1 MIREYK
7 SKNLF
12 ENIDKPLLILFLI
25 LVFFG
30 WLNIYAAVFN
40 DDHASI
46 FDFSQSYGK
55 QMVWIITALIL
66 GLFIIVVDSK
76 FYTTFAFVFYGLI
89 FLLLIVVLFAGKEIA
104 GSKSWLG
111 VGEFGIQP
119 SEFAKIATALALGKL
134 LGESNRN
141 ITQLNTRLSAFA
153 LIGTPILFILL
164 QNDTGSAI
172 VFLSFMLVLYREG
185 MNGTI
190 IWFGLLAIF
199 IFIFTLLFNI
209 WYVII
214 FLTIAALVVWYII
227 RKFRKGVITLVVI
240 YIISV
245 GFTFGVQYVFQ
256 SVLQTHQRD
265 RIEILLGLKSDPKG
279 IGYNVNQSKIAI
291 GSGGVIGKGFLQ
303 GTQTKFKFVPE
314 QSTDFIFCTV
324 GEEWGFVGSSFLV
337 VIFISLILRIIF
349 LAEKQRSPFSRIY
362 GYGVAMI
369 LFTHL
374 TINVGMTLGLMPV
387 IGIPLPFLSYGGSS
401 LWSFTVLLFIFIRL
415 DMNKKDII

>member
-1 MIREYK
+1 VIREYQ
-7 SKNLF
+7 SKGLF
-12 ENIDKPLLILFLI
+12 ANIDKPLVILYLI

-30 WLNIYAAVFN
+30 WLNIYAAVYN
-40 DDHASI
+40 DTHSSI
-46 FDFSQSYGK
+46 LDFSQSYGK
-55 QMVWIITALIL
+55 QMVWILSALL
-66 GLFIIVVDSK
+66 LALFIIVIDSK
-76 FYTTFAFVFYGLI
+76 FYTTFAFVFYGI
-89 FLLLIVVLFAGKEIA
+89 IVLLLFVVLFAGKEIS

-119 SEFAKIATALALGKL
+119 SEFAKITTAMALAKL

-141 ITQLNTRLSAFA
+141 IMQRDTRLTAFA
-153 LIGTPILFILL
+153 IIALPIFFILL

-172 VFLSFMLVLYREG
+172 VFLSFMFVFYREG

-199 IFIFTLLFNI
+199 LFIFTLIFNL
-209 WYVII
+209 WYVLGVITII
-214 FLTIAALVVWYII
+214 SLIVWYIV
-227 RKFRKGVITLVVI
+227 RKYRKDVITLLII
-240 YIISV
+240 YV
-245 GFTFGVQYVFQ
+245 FAAGFTLGVQYVFEN
-256 SVLQTHQRD
+256 VLQSHQKD
-265 RIEILLGLKSDPKG
+265 RVEILLGLRSDPKG
-279 IGYNVNQSKIAI
+279 VGYNVNQSKIAI
-291 GSGGVIGKGFLQ
+291 GSGGFLGKGFLQ

-324 GEEWGFVGSSFLV
+324 GEEWGFVGSMFLIAV
-337 VIFISLILRIIF
+337 FIALISRIIL

-369 LFTHL
+369 LFTHIA
-374 TINVGMTLGLMPV
+374 INIGMTLGLMPV

-401 LWSFTVLLFIFIRL
+401 LWSFTMLLFVFIRL

>member
-1 MIREYK
+1 MIRDYK
-7 SKNLF
+7 PKSLF
-12 ENIDKPLLILFLI
+12 ENIDKPLLLLY
-25 LVFFG
+25 LVLVLFG
-30 WLNIYAAVFN
+30 WINIYAAVFN

-46 FDFSQSYGK
+46 LDFSQSYGK
-55 QMVWIITALIL
+55 QMVWIISALIL

-76 FYTTFAFVFYGLI
+76 FYTTFAFVFYGINILM
-89 FLLLIVVLFAGKEIA
+89 LIVVLFVGKEIA

-111 VGEFGIQP
+111 VGDLGIQP
-119 SEFAKIATALALGKL
+119 SEFAKIATAMALGKL

-141 ITQLNTRLSAFA
+141 ITQQSTRLMAYGLIA
-153 LIGTPILFILL
+153 LPIAFILL
-164 QNDTGSAI
+164 QNDTGSSI
-172 VFLSFMLVLYREG
+172 VFMSFLLVFYREG

-190 IWFGLLAIF
+190 LWFGLLAIF
-199 IFIFTLLFNI
+199 IFIFTLIFNL
-209 WYVII
+209 WYVLA
-214 FLTIAALVVWYII
+214 FLTVSGLIIWYII
-227 RKFRKGVITLVVI
+227 RKYRKGVITLVII
-240 YIISV
+240 YVMSI
-245 GFTFGVQYVFQ
+245 GFTFGVKYVFE

-279 IGYNVNQSKIAI
+279 VGYNVNQSKIAI
-291 GSGGVIGKGFLQ
+291 GSGGVLGKGFLQ

-324 GEEWGFVGSSFLV
+324 GEEWGFLGSSFLV
-337 VIFISLILRIIF
+337 VVFISLILRIIF

-369 LFTHL
+369 LFTHFV
-374 TINVGMTLGLMPV
+374 INVGMTLGLMPV

>member
-1 MIREYK
+1 VIRDYK
-7 SKNLF
+7 PKSLF
-12 ENIDKPLLILFLI
+12 ENIDKPMLLLY
-25 LVFFG
+25 LVLVLFG
-30 WLNIYAAVFN
+30 WVNIYAAVFN

-46 FDFSQSYGK
+46 LDFSQSYGK

-76 FYTTFAFVFYGLI
+76 FYTTFAFVFYGINILM
-89 FLLLIVVLFAGKEIA
+89 LIVVLFVGKEIA

-111 VGEFGIQP
+111 VGDFGIQP
-119 SEFAKIATALALGKL
+119 SEFAKIATAMALGKL

-141 ITQLNTRLSAFA
+141 ITQQSTRLMAFA
-153 LIGTPILFILL
+153 IIGIPILFILL
-164 QNDTGSAI
+164 QNDTGSSI
-172 VFLSFMLVLYREG
+172 VFMSFLLVFYREG

-199 IFIFTLLFNI
+199 IFIFTLIFNLWYVLAFLTVSGLII
-209 WYVII
+209 WYVI
-214 FLTIAALVVWYII
+214 
-227 RKFRKGVITLVVI
+227 RKYRKGIITLVII
-240 YIISV
+240 YVMSI
-245 GFTFGVQYVFQ
+245 GFTFGVKYVFE

-279 IGYNVNQSKIAI
+279 VGYNVNQSKIAI
-291 GSGGVIGKGFLQ
+291 GSGGVLGKGFLQ

-324 GEEWGFVGSSFLV
+324 GEEWGFLGSSFLV
-337 VIFISLILRIIF
+337 VVFISLILRIIF

-362 GYGVAMI
+362 GYGVAII
-369 LFTHL
+369 LFTHFM
-374 TINVGMTLGLMPV
+374 INVGMTLGLMPV

>member
-12 ENIDKPLLILFLI
+12 ENIDKPLLIFYLL

-30 WLNIYAAVFN
+30 WLNIYAAVYN
-40 DDHASI
+40 DDHSSI
-46 FDFSQSYGK
+46 LDFSQSYGK

-76 FYTTFAFVFYGLI
+76 FYTTFAFVFYGLVL
-89 FLLLIVVLFAGKEIA
+89 LLLIVVLFAGKEIA

-111 VGEFGIQP
+111 VGDFGIQP

-141 ITQLNTRLSAFA
+141 ITQFNTRISAFL
-153 LIGTPILFILL
+153 LIGIPIGFILL

-199 IFIFTLLFNI
+199 IFIFTLLFNL

-214 FLTIAALVVWYII
+214 FLTVAAFIVWFII
-227 RKFRKGVITLVVI
+227 RKFRKGVITLAVI
-240 YIISV
+240 YIVSI

-291 GSGGVIGKGFLQ
+291 GSGGLIGKGFLQ

-337 VIFISLILRIIF
+337 IVFILLITRIIF